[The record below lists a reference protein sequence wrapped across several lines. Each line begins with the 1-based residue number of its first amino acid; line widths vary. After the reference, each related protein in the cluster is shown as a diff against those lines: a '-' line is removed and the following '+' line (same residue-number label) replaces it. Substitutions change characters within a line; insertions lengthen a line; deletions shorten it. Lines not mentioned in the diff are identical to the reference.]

1 MLHTNADRIFEV
13 KNREGCSKFNFKG
26 AWAKCAIAIQTWYD
40 DLEDYDE
47 DEKRIEY
54 KATIDPKDIAGKFME
69 IGESIRG
76 AYEGADSYEWE
87 LMRVA

>member
-1 MLHTNADRIFEV
+1 MMRIFEV
-13 KNREGCSKFNFKG
+13 KNREGCSELKFKG
-26 AWAKCAIAIQTWYD
+26 TWVECVKAIQYWYD

-47 DEKRIEY
+47 NEKRIEY
-54 KATIDPKDIAGKFME
+54 KATIDPYDVTGNYMK

-87 LMRVA
+87 LHRVA